1 MRGEIR
7 METMETVFPSVDQEF
22 AMNSQQRELRYAASQ
37 AFIESLDQL
46 SDRLS
51 QPDPA
56 LAAEPARRDAAK
68 GRSPQFT
75 VQDLEDAVADIEQF
89 TQERS
94 A

>member
-1 MRGEIR
+1 
-7 METMETVFPSVDQEF
+7 
-22 AMNSQQRELRYAASQ
+22 MNSQQQELRYAASQ

-51 QPDPA
+51 QPDPT
-56 LAAEPARRDAAK
+56 LAAEPARRDTPRARFAK
-68 GRSPQFT
+68 RSPRESSQFT

>member
-1 MRGEIR
+1 MRGKIR
-7 METMETVFPSVDQEF
+7 IETMETVFPSVDQES
-22 AMNSQQRELRYAASQ
+22 AMNSHQQELRYAASQ

-51 QPDPA
+51 QP
-56 LAAEPARRDAAK
+56 EPASAEAPHREVDKA
-68 GRSPQFT
+68 RSPQFT

-89 TQERS
+89 TQERG

>member
-7 METMETVFPSVDQEF
+7 METMETVFPSVDQES

-56 LAAEPARRDAAK
+56 SAEVPHREVDNAQL
-68 GRSPQFT
+68 PQFT

-89 TQERS
+89 TQERGT
-94 A
+94 

>member
-1 MRGEIR
+1 MI
-7 METMETVFPSVDQEF
+7 
-22 AMNSQQRELRYAASQ
+22 SQQRELRYAASQ

-56 LAAEPARRDAAK
+56 LAAEPARRDTSRDTTRA
-68 GRSPQFT
+68 RSPQFT